1 LKFPLKTPLHA
12 NEIPQLPIPDAD
24 AIAHSH
30 ACAANIRAE
39 IERNNGWISFAQFM
53 DLALYAP
60 GLGYYAAGARKFGAA
75 GDFVTA
81 PEISSLFGEC
91 VARAIAPTIAATNGD
106 VLELGPGSGKL
117 ACDVLLALEKLNQL
131 PNRYLLLEVSADL
144 RQRQTQALARLP
156 SHLAQ
161 RAVWLDALPNNFEG
175 AIIANEVLDVLPVHL
190 LYFSDDQIYERGV
203 ASYAEES
210 FVWRDNLVL
219 SPELKAAASRIQAG
233 FPNGI
238 APNNYLTEVAPAVS
252 GLVKS
257 LAESLQR
264 GTILL
269 IDYGFRQ
276 AEFYHESRS
285 TGTLMCHYRHY
296 AHTFPFLYP
305 GLQDI
310 TAHVDFSD
318 VADAGFA
325 AGLELINYT
334 SQAQFLLAA
343 GITELL
349 AQHDPNDAAT
359 FLPLTNQVQR
369 LMSPAEMGEFF
380 KVIGFAKGACEIP
393 ALANARPMP
402 L

>member
-1 LKFPLKTPLHA
+1 LKTPLNA
-12 NEIPQLPIPDAD
+12 NDLSQLPMPDAD
-24 AIAHSH
+24 ALAHSH
-30 ACAANIRAE
+30 ACAAHIHAE

-91 VARAIAPTIAATNGD
+91 IARAIAPTIAATNGD

-131 PNRYLLLEVSADL
+131 PIRYLLLEVSADL

-156 SHLAQ
+156 EHLSQ
-161 RAVWLDALPNNFEG
+161 RAVWLDQLPKNFEG

-190 LYFSDDQIYERGV
+190 LYFSDGQIHERGV
-203 ASYAEES
+203 ASFAKES

-219 SPELKAAASRIQAG
+219 SPELKSATSRIQAG
-233 FPNGI
+233 FHDGVMQ
-238 APNNYLTEVAPAVS
+238 NNYLTEVAPAVS

-257 LAESLQR
+257 LAENLQR

-334 SQAQFLLAA
+334 SQAQFLLSA

-349 AQHDPNDAAT
+349 AQHDANDAAT

-380 KVIGFAKGACEIP
+380 KVIGFAKGGCEMP

>member
-1 LKFPLKTPLHA
+1 
-12 NEIPQLPIPDAD
+12 
-24 AIAHSH
+24 
-30 ACAANIRAE
+30 
-39 IERNNGWISFAQFM
+39 M

-81 PEISSLFGEC
+81 PEISSLFGDC
-91 VARAIAPTIAATNGD
+91 IARSVAETIRATHGD

-117 ACDVLLALEKLNQL
+117 ACDVLLALDQLNQL
-131 PNRYLLLEVSADL
+131 PKNYFLLEVSADL

-156 SHLAQ
+156 SHLSG
-161 RAVWLDALPNNFEG
+161 RASWLDTLPENFAG

-203 ASYAEES
+203 ASHPEHS

-219 SPELKAAASRIQAG
+219 SPALKSAANRIQAG
-233 FPNGI
+233 FPDCI
-238 APNNYLTEVAPAVS
+238 VPKNYLTEVAPAVG

-257 LAESLQR
+257 LAESLAS

-276 AEFYHESRS
+276 AEFYHPNRS

-296 AHTFPFLYP
+296 AHTDPFLYP

-318 VADAGFA
+318 VADAGIN

-349 AQHDPNDAAT
+349 AQHDADDAAT
-359 FLPLTNQVQR
+359 FLPLTNQAQR
-369 LMSPAEMGEFF
+369 LLSPAEMGEFF
-380 KVIGFAKGACEIP
+380 KVIGFSKGGCEIP